1 MCICHYEMHLGA
13 TYPWVFVYLWTLLR
27 SIWRIRDLLSW
38 WRNTKQFWQKIQP
51 KLFMIAVKDDMEY
64 VLQTNS
70 MIFSTACCCR
80 WGSSYPVHWKK
91 SKLSK
96 TWTTWRWPKDN
107 SMFYNVL
114 SLHQYC
120 QHHQSKSSSS
130 SQSLLLLS
138 PSGDIRI
145 GLVWDNHRTGPDQ
158 TTHFLVRLLKSSS
171 NWTKISKRSPQ
182 LFSGWYQ
189 MILDVFQCSQLFSDV
204 FSWVVTFM
212 DNHPLCGHFFSG
224 CPQLITDIL

>member
-70 MIFSTACCCR
+70 MIISTACCCR

-114 SLHQYC
+114 SLAPI
-120 QHHQSKSSSS
+120 
-130 SQSLLLLS
+130 LPAS
-138 PSGDIRI
+138 PIKIVIIITVPSIIITVRWYKNWSGLR
-145 GLVWDNHRTGPDQ
+145 
-158 TTHFLVRLLKSSS
+158 
-171 NWTKISKRSPQ
+171 
-182 LFSGWYQ
+182 
-189 MILDVFQCSQLFSDV
+189 
-204 FSWVVTFM
+204 
-212 DNHPLCGHFFSG
+212 
-224 CPQLITDIL
+224 